1 MRHHPAQRHNGQ
13 AALRRHELRDEEES
27 DYAVAEVLCN
37 HLSWRADRAVVR
49 ATVAKDYTA
58 LQYAAPEL
66 RADRAV
72 VLAAVAQSG

>member
-1 MRHHPAQRHNGQ
+1 MPPWQN
-13 AALRRHELRDEEES
+13 DEIPWRKTC
-27 DYAVAEVLCN
+27 LCN